1 MPLEIVLIRRW
12 SRYTLAHPPPLFFH
26 LRRLQGNGYI
36 RAILLYVNYPPYLP
50 KISGESNEFYSA
62 LSLDIGEFIVSMIVS
77 LA

>member
-1 MPLEIVLIRRW
+1 MIYFIRQVLM
-12 SRYTLAHPPPLFFH
+12 SPTEPVVCKKH